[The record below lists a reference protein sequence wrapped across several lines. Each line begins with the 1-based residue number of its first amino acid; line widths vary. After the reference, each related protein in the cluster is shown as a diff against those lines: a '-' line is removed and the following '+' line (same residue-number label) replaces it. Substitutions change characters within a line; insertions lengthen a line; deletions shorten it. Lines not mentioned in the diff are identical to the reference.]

1 MDLLNL
7 IFRLGVLFAIYGF
20 LWFFIELGLS
30 FLRAGR
36 QKTIGENYLIK
47 SVKYLFL
54 VNVTF
59 LFCLDLNK
67 NDVSFYNAMPS
78 AIVLVTYFIGKLQQ
92 QQQRLQLFGQLNA
105 QIPQTN
111 DFNLK
116 TEIVLIIASIAL
128 FIGFLFFPQY
138 ASNNIANWFKS
149 SILDIE
155 STVIIGF
162 VFKVIGFFFLLG
174 MIMKMINAINYII
187 SGKPVVDIKTN
198 FQSNSTKDEDKFDD
212 FEEIN

>member
-20 LWFFIELGLS
+20 LWFFIELGLT

-67 NDVSFYNAMPS
+67 NDVSFYNVMPS

-92 QQQRLQLFGQLNA
+92 QQQRVQLFGQLNA

-116 TEIVLIIASIAL
+116 TEIILIVASIAL

-162 VFKVIGFFFLLG
+162 IFKVIGFFFLLG

-198 FQSNSTKDEDKFDD
+198 FQSNSKKDEDKFDD

>member
-20 LWFFIELGLS
+20 LWFFIDFGLS

-36 QKTIGENYLIK
+36 PKTIVENYLIK

-59 LFCLDLNK
+59 LFCLDLNQ
-67 NDVSFYNAMPS
+67 NNVSFYNVMPS

-92 QQQRLQLFGQLNA
+92 QQHRIQLFGQINA

-116 TEIVLIIASIAL
+116 TEIILIVASIAL
-128 FIGFLFFPQY
+128 FIGFLFLPQY

-155 STVIIGF
+155 
-162 VFKVIGFFFLLG
+162 
-174 MIMKMINAINYII
+174 
-187 SGKPVVDIKTN
+187 
-198 FQSNSTKDEDKFDD
+198 
-212 FEEIN
+212 

>member
-20 LWFFIELGLS
+20 LWFFIELGLT
-30 FLRAGR
+30 FLRASR
-36 QKTIGENYLIK
+36 PKTIIENYLIK

-59 LFCLDLNK
+59 LFCLDLNQ
-67 NDVSFYNAMPS
+67 NNVSFYNVMPS
-78 AIVLVTYFIGKLQQ
+78 AIVLVTYFIGKLQK
-92 QQQRLQLFGQLNA
+92 QQQRLQLFGQINA

-116 TEIVLIIASIAL
+116 TEIILIVASIAL

-138 ASNNIANWFKS
+138 ASNNIAYWFKS

-162 VFKVIGFFFLLG
+162 IFKVIGFFFLLG
-174 MIMKMINAINYII
+174 MILKMINAINYII

-198 FQSNSTKDEDKFDD
+198 FKSNSKKDEDKFDD

>member
-20 LWFFIELGLS
+20 LWFFIELGLT
-30 FLRAGR
+30 FLRASR
-36 QKTIGENYLIK
+36 PKTIVENYLIK

-59 LFCLDLNK
+59 LFCLDLNQ
-67 NDVSFYNAMPS
+67 NNVSFYNAMPS

-92 QQQRLQLFGQLNA
+92 QQQRLQLFGQINA
-105 QIPQTN
+105 QIPQRS

-116 TEIVLIIASIAL
+116 TEIVLIIVSIAL

-162 VFKVIGFFFLLG
+162 IFKIIGFFFLVG
-174 MIMKMINAINYII
+174 MILKMINAINYII

-198 FQSNSTKDEDKFDD
+198 FQTKSNKDEDKFDD

>member
-20 LWFFIELGLS
+20 LWFFIELSLS

-36 QKTIGENYLIK
+36 KKTIGENYLIK

-67 NDVSFYNAMPS
+67 NDISFYNVMPS

-116 TEIVLIIASIAL
+116 TEIILIVASLAL

-198 FQSNSTKDEDKFDD
+198 FNSKSNKDEDKFDD

>member
-20 LWFFIELGLS
+20 LWFFIELGLT
-30 FLRAGR
+30 FLRASR
-36 QKTIGENYLIK
+36 PKTIVENYLIK

-59 LFCLDLNK
+59 LFCLDLNQ
-67 NDVSFYNAMPS
+67 NNVSFYNAMPS
-78 AIVLVTYFIGKLQQ
+78 AIVLVTYFIGKLQRQ
-92 QQQRLQLFGQLNA
+92 QQQLQLFGQINA
-105 QIPQTN
+105 QIPQRN

-116 TEIVLIIASIAL
+116 TEIILIVASIAL
-128 FIGFLFFPQY
+128 FIGFLFFPHY

-162 VFKVIGFFFLLG
+162 IFKIIGFFFLVG
-174 MIMKMINAINYII
+174 MILKMINAINYII

-198 FQSNSTKDEDKFDD
+198 FKSNSNKDEDKFDD

>member
-20 LWFFIELGLS
+20 LWFFIELGLT

-92 QQQRLQLFGQLNA
+92 QQQRVQLFGQLNA

-116 TEIVLIIASIAL
+116 TEIILIVASITL

-162 VFKVIGFFFLLG
+162 IFKVIGFFFLLG

-198 FQSNSTKDEDKFDD
+198 FQSNSKKDEDKFDD

>member
-20 LWFFIELGLS
+20 LWFFIELGLT

-116 TEIVLIIASIAL
+116 TEIILIVVSIAL

-198 FQSNSTKDEDKFDD
+198 FQSNSKKDVDKFDD

>member
-20 LWFFIELGLS
+20 LWFFIELGLT

-67 NDVSFYNAMPS
+67 NDVSFFNAMPS
-78 AIVLVTYFIGKLQQ
+78 AIVLLTYFIGKLQQ
-92 QQQRLQLFGQLNA
+92 QQRLQFFGQLNTP
-105 QIPQTN
+105 ISGPN

-116 TEIVLIIASIAL
+116 TEVILIVASIAL
-128 FIGFLFFPQY
+128 FIGFLFFPQF

-162 VFKVIGFFFLLG
+162 IFKIIGFLFLLG

-187 SGKPVVDIKTN
+187 SGKPVIDIKTN
-198 FQSNSTKDEDKFDD
+198 FNSKAKKGEDKFDD

>member
-20 LWFFIELGLS
+20 LWFFIELGLT

-67 NDVSFYNAMPS
+67 NDVSFYNVMPS

-92 QQQRLQLFGQLNA
+92 QQQRVQLFGQINA

-116 TEIVLIIASIAL
+116 TEIILIVVSIAL

-162 VFKVIGFFFLLG
+162 IFKIIGFFFLLG

-198 FQSNSTKDEDKFDD
+198 FNSKSNKDEDKFDD

>member
-20 LWFFIELGLS
+20 LWFFIDLGLS

-67 NDVSFYNAMPS
+67 NDVSFYNVMPS

-116 TEIVLIIASIAL
+116 TEIILIVVSIAL

-162 VFKVIGFFFLLG
+162 IFKVIGFFFLLG

-198 FQSNSTKDEDKFDD
+198 FQSNSKKDEDKFDD